1 MTLTRAQKTQNTRR
15 QNRMLEL
22 VATGASV
29 KEACREIGIHRTTY
43 QRWRSEDPA
52 WSMRMDQIQTAALA
66 VTTNTKVPDFPEF
79 CRRYLKQPIYAHQQR
94 WVDLLGGKQ
103 LNNLHSSMVYESGS
117 PNHIL
122 INTPPEHAKS
132 TTLSINYPTWR
143 LIADP
148 NVKIMLVSKRAELA
162 EEFLYAIKYRLTHP
176 RYAELQK
183 AFGPPE
189 GFKADAAI
197 WAADR
202 IYLGSQRD
210 SGEKDPTVQ
219 AVGLGG
225 QIYGVRS
232 DLIIVDDAVILSNAH
247 EFEKQTRWLQQ
258 EVITRLGTFGTLVVV
273 GTRVDAID
281 LYRHLRTPALYPTGE
296 SPWTYLAQPAVLE
309 FAEDPDDWVTLW
321 PKAQE
326 PWPGSKN
333 LQPDDD
339 GLYDKWT
346 GPYLSRRRGMIS
358 SRTWALAYQQA
369 EVEEDAVFPAEKVK
383 NCITRRNAGKLR
395 KEECGRNMDGL
406 YVIGSMDPAMVGDTG
421 VLVYAVDRHTKKRWI
436 LDGRLRTGATP
447 GWIRGI
453 IKELTTMYEIHEW
466 RIEKNAFQAF
476 LTQDP
481 ELQEWLGSQGVR
493 LSEHHT
499 GKNKWDPMFG
509 VASMSI
515 LFDLQLID
523 LPGLNR
529 PEAIKQLVEQLI
541 VWSPESDAKD
551 DLVMA
556 LWFAE
561 IRAREVCQASSLDGS
576 GPQGYQRNRWLSR
589 RGRQNQ
595 VTVNLNDLAAA
606 KVQHA

>member
-1 MTLTRAQKTQNTRR
+1 MGSDGPKTRVSSCARTRAHARGRFEERGSACMTLTRKQKAANTRKR
-15 QNRMLEL
+15 NKFLEL
-22 VATGASV
+22 VAAGMSV
-29 KEACREIGIHRTTY
+29 KEACREIGVHRTTY
-43 QRWRSEDPA
+43 QRWRSENPD
-52 WSMRMDQIQTAALA
+52 WSIRMDQVQSAGIADAS
-66 VTTNTKVPDFPEF
+66 NGRVPGFAEF
-79 CRRYLKQPIYAHQQR
+79 CKRYLHQPIYAHQQK
-94 WVDLLGGKQ
+94 WVDLLEGKT
-103 LNNLHSSMVYESGS
+103 LHNLHPSMVYEQGS

-143 LIADP
+143 LLREP
-148 NVKIMLVSKRAELA
+148 NIKIMLVSKRAELA
-162 EEFLYAIKYRLTHP
+162 AEFLYAIKHRLTHP

-183 AFGPPE
+183 AFGPPG
-189 GFKADAAI
+189 GFKEDAPI

-258 EVITRLGTFGTLVVV
+258 EVITRLGTYGTLLVV

-281 LYRHLRTPALYPTGE
+281 LYRHLRTPDLYPTGE

-309 FAEDPDDWVTLW
+309 YAEDPKLWVTLW

-326 PWPGSKN
+326 PWPGSKDVK
-333 LQPDDD
+333 PDDD
-339 GLYDKWT
+339 GLYPKWT
-346 GPYLSRRRGMIS
+346 GPYLARRRGMIA

-383 NCITRRNAGKLR
+383 ACLSQRNAGNLR
-395 KEECGRNMDGL
+395 RDECGRDMNGL

-421 VLVYAVDRHTKKRWI
+421 VVVKAVDRHTRKRWI

-447 GWIRGI
+447 GWIRST
-453 IKELTTMYEIHEW
+453 IKELTTMYGIHEW

-476 LTQDP
+476 L
-481 ELQEWLGSQGVR
+481 
-493 LSEHHT
+493 
-499 GKNKWDPMFG
+499 
-509 VASMSI
+509 
-515 LFDLQLID
+515 
-523 LPGLNR
+523 
-529 PEAIKQLVEQLI
+529 
-541 VWSPESDAKD
+541 
-551 DLVMA
+551 
-556 LWFAE
+556 
-561 IRAREVCQASSLDGS
+561 
-576 GPQGYQRNRWLSR
+576 
-589 RGRQNQ
+589 
-595 VTVNLNDLAAA
+595 
-606 KVQHA
+606 